1 MQQIIEKLCLETEIT
16 TDKNLDTVF
25 DCLLLHKCNSLG
37 LARTFSALL
46 LYFDINSVVVGGLS
60 MQNKEQYWN
69 IVQYDPMSEVIMIPL
84 NIKGTRE
91 LTVYS
96 CVDLYQSIINKVA
109 TYIPSYHINV
119 SSERIN
125 IDHTPILYFGYPET
139 VQFNPVYPSV
149 CNSAQLREV
158 LRQAS
163 YIMNKSLNSETCQ
176 KTYFIDLLIDFGL
189 SYEET
194 FQYLRQSKADISTII
209 LRYAP
214 NFEFVDIIEPHT
226 NTPVVSLEFVRREI
240 QDFILYPDIVSA
252 FDQTK
257 LDSIVQFVMKN
268 FGTSRVVD
276 KLVIPLNTDIPMNQ
290 IVNTFQEDILHRK
303 LMQCFFRDSTGLF
316 DSCVYRYTLSGHYI
330 VIVFISIPVY
340 NSVPKSARRNKL
352 SLNRNQLYIYAN
364 VISALMKRLDECVV
378 SYVEELPEHQYTKI
392 FNSIR
397 LDYPELFFMPR
408 Q

>member
-1 MQQIIEKLCLETEIT
+1 MLRPCGAIERFGYYLKNRNKLFVQKQIKQIISENCTYIEPYHCVQQIIEKLCLETEIT

-139 VQFNPVYPSV
+139 V
-149 CNSAQLREV
+149 
-158 LRQAS
+158 
-163 YIMNKSLNSETCQ
+163 
-176 KTYFIDLLIDFGL
+176 
-189 SYEET
+189 
-194 FQYLRQSKADISTII
+194 
-209 LRYAP
+209 
-214 NFEFVDIIEPHT
+214 
-226 NTPVVSLEFVRREI
+226 
-240 QDFILYPDIVSA
+240 
-252 FDQTK
+252 
-257 LDSIVQFVMKN
+257 
-268 FGTSRVVD
+268 
-276 KLVIPLNTDIPMNQ
+276 
-290 IVNTFQEDILHRK
+290 
-303 LMQCFFRDSTGLF
+303 
-316 DSCVYRYTLSGHYI
+316 
-330 VIVFISIPVY
+330 
-340 NSVPKSARRNKL
+340 
-352 SLNRNQLYIYAN
+352 
-364 VISALMKRLDECVV
+364 
-378 SYVEELPEHQYTKI
+378 
-392 FNSIR
+392 
-397 LDYPELFFMPR
+397 
-408 Q
+408 